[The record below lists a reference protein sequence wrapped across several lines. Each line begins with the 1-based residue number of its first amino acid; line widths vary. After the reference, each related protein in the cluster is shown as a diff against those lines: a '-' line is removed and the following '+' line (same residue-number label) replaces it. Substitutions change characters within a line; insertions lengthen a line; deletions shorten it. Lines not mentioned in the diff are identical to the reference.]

1 MSRRRRHRNP
11 LSMGGLKGALVPA
24 AIGAVGALG
33 VQVAYSYA
41 TPYLPAS
48 LTSNQYVS
56 SATRIGIAI
65 GVGMLAKRFVGAQ
78 KAQAAVLGAITVEL
92 ASMASFALAGKVPG
106 LSGFGAYLGSGMG
119 AYSSPNPAPYLQGL
133 RGLGSLQAY
142 SVPRAMSGFGGLG
155 LGMGG
160 LGNMP
165 GGLPGSLS
173 TDNG

>member
-11 LSMGGLKGALVPA
+11 LSMGGIKGALVPA

-33 VQVAYSYA
+33 VQVAYNYA
-41 TPYLPAS
+41 RPYLPSA
-48 LTSNQYVS
+48 LTSNQYVE

-65 GVGMLAKRFVGAQ
+65 GVGMLAKRFVGAG

-92 ASMASFALAGKVPG
+92 ASVASFALAGKVPG
-106 LSGFGAYLGSGMG
+106 LSGFGAYLGQGMG

-133 RGLGSLQAY
+133 RGMGAY
-142 SVPRAMSGFGGLG
+142 IAPRMAMSGFGGLG

-160 LGNMP
+160 LGAMP
-165 GGLPGSLS
+165 GAMPGSLS